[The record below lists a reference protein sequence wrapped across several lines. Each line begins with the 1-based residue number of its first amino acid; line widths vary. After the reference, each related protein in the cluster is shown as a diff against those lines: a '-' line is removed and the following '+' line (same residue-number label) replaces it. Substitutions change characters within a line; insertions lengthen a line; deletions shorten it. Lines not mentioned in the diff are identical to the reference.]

1 MPLVIPK
8 ALVFAVVVASTVA
21 SADPSPV
28 DLNIGLGVTEQR
40 WNDDLDIDQDSKGL
54 KLDAV
59 LYVQVGVPVY
69 RDLVVMVH
77 GSTTAPKILSTVLTS
92 TSGQTTSV
100 PFRYLPIEAGIGVE
114 YTFLYDIWASPWV
127 GIEKL
132 AVWNLDSDLANPT
145 SFAFGFEAGI
155 DLYQDDTGSRT
166 GLFVKTTLMPHIHP
180 TTGTESAYFLQLGA
194 GIAYRF
200 R

>member
-1 MPLVIPK
+1 MPAVIPK
-8 ALVFAVVVASTVA
+8 ALVFAVVAASRVAA
-21 SADPSPV
+21 AEPKPV

-40 WNDDLDIDQDSKGL
+40 WSDVDIDQDSDGFKV
-54 KLDAV
+54 DAV
-59 LYVQVGVPVY
+59 LYVQIGVPVY

-77 GSTTAPKILSTVLTS
+77 GSATAPKILSAVHVTPV
-92 TSGQTTSV
+92 SGQTV
-100 PFRYLPIEAGIGVE
+100 PAPFRYLPLEFGIGAE
-114 YTFLYDIWASPWV
+114 YTFPYDIWASPWV
-127 GIEKL
+127 GLEKL
-132 AVWNLDSDLANPT
+132 AAWNDLPGDVTNPT

-166 GLFVKTTLMPHIHP
+166 GLFLKTTLMPHIHSSA
-180 TTGTESAYFLQLGA
+180 ESSYFLQIAA

>member
-1 MPLVIPK
+1 VKLPGVFVI
-8 ALVFAVVVASTVA
+8 VAVSRVAA
-21 SADPSPV
+21 ADPKPV

-40 WNDDLDIDQDSKGL
+40 WNDVDIDQDSNGL

-59 LYVQVGVPVY
+59 LYVQIGVPVY

-77 GSTTAPKILSTVLTS
+77 GSTTAPKILSAVHVTAV
-92 TSGQTTSV
+92 SGQTV
-100 PFRYLPIEAGIGVE
+100 PAPFRYLPIEFGIGAE
-114 YTFLYDIWASPWV
+114 YTFPYDIWVSPWV
-127 GIEKL
+127 GLEKL
-132 AVWNLDSDLANPT
+132 ATWNDLPGDLDTPT

-166 GLFVKTTLMPHIHP
+166 GLFLKTTLMPHIHP
-180 TTGTESAYFLQLGA
+180 SSESSYFLQIAA

>member
-1 MPLVIPK
+1 MRFVGVVLVI
-8 ALVFAVVVASTVA
+8 AAGRVAA
-21 SADPSPV
+21 ADPSPV
-28 DLNIGLGVTEQR
+28 DLNIGLGVTGQR
-40 WNDDLDIDQDSKGL
+40 WNDDLTIDQDSKGL
-54 KLDAV
+54 ELDAV

-77 GSTTAPKILSTVLTS
+77 GSTTAPKILNANNPNPIP
-92 TSGQTTSV
+92 GQTV
-100 PFRYLPIEAGIGVE
+100 QALPFRYLPIELGVGAE
-114 YTFLYDIWASPWV
+114 YTFPYDIWVSPWV
-127 GIEKL
+127 GVEKL
-132 AVWNLDSDLANPT
+132 VVWNLDRDLANPT

-166 GLFVKTTLMPHIHP
+166 GLFVKTALMPHIHP
-180 TTGTESAYFLQLGA
+180 TGANESAYFLQLGA